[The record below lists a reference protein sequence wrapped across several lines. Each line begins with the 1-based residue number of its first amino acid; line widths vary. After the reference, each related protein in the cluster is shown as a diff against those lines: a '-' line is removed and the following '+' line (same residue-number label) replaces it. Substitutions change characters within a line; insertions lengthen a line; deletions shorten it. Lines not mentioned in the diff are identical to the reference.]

1 MAAFQIIENNWSLAK
16 TSDET
21 TIASKRR
28 CIVIRVPFSRLVD
41 APCVE
46 CRDEE
51 KEVGMKVLLQRNS
64 ARLPDDHNRLTRRTS
79 YPPGTSTQ
87 NRLPT
92 GMWVEVAMGL
102 MSASFLALTILLPDW
117 MEVLFTVAPDAGD
130 GSAEWG
136 LALSWALV
144 SVLMFAIAGR
154 TWKKHVRLLR
164 EA

>member
-1 MAAFQIIENNWSLAK
+1 
-16 TSDET
+16 
-21 TIASKRR
+21 
-28 CIVIRVPFSRLVD
+28 
-41 APCVE
+41 
-46 CRDEE
+46 
-51 KEVGMKVLLQRNS
+51 
-64 ARLPDDHNRLTRRTS
+64 
-79 YPPGTSTQ
+79 
-87 NRLPT
+87 
-92 GMWVEVAMGL
+92 MWVEVAMGL